1 MSRMLRTILVLLVS
15 LAFAGC
21 STPTQRLL
29 APTSP
34 SIETAQLLAPPEGIE
49 QGPRLSL
56 AVEATPRVIL
66 WGQPT
71 AVVVNMY
78 LTNREHETVTLF
90 GCMELLIRGIHGP
103 PPQQWG
109 CVPATIVLA
118 PGQTLR
124 KQLEIPGDFDLPD
137 TYHFTAVLHPY
148 DYTSPPFV
156 VRIVRN

>member
-1 MSRMLRTILVLLVS
+1 MSRMLRTILVLLLCV
-15 LAFAGC
+15 AFAGC

-29 APTSP
+29 APASP
-34 SIETAQLLAPPEGIE
+34 AVEPAQLAPTEGIA

-56 AVEATPRVIL
+56 AVEATPSVIV

-71 AVVVNMY
+71 VVVVDMY
-78 LTNREHETVTLF
+78 VTNREHETVTLSA
-90 GCMELLIRGIHGP
+90 CMELIIRGIHGP

-124 KQLEIPGDFDLPD
+124 RQLELPGNFDLPD
-137 TYHFTAVLHPY
+137 TYHFTVLLHPY
-148 DYTSPPFV
+148 EYTSPPSV
-156 VRIVRN
+156 VRIVRK